1 MWTTIRQTTKI
12 CRSDKQNEYLSPLH
26 KLRARG
32 VFYVE
37 RVFEL
42 KVNVSKIFTYT
53 FIMFKDEIKRKLN
66 VKDEMFPFAL
76 NMLGR
81 HKLVVS
87 GVKRV
92 NEATA
97 NELKIKVGSDVLTIT
112 GKELSIAEIGGGDVY
127 VEGEVESIAFK
138 QNA

>member
-1 MWTTIRQTTKI
+1 MR
-12 CRSDKQNEYLSPLH
+12 
-26 KLRARG
+26 
-32 VFYVE
+32 
-37 RVFEL
+37 
-42 KVNVSKIFTYT
+42 VNVSKTFTYT

-97 NELKIKVGSDVLTIT
+97 NALKIKVGSDVLTIT

-127 VEGEVESIAFK
+127 VEGEVESIAFE